1 MVLNTRVSK
10 TLLVGTWPLTS
21 DCYAAATWTDQSA
34 AMPSWDWII
43 CQPSKG
49 GPSTHKGSSRAELEN
64 IILDMKNQT
73 NCKIMQSSVCELSWV
88 HATKPL

>member
-21 DCYAAATWTDQSA
+21 DCYAAATWTVQSA

-49 GPSTHKGSSRAELEN
+49 GSSTHKGLSRAELEN

-73 NCKIMQSSVCELSWV
+73 NCKIMQSTVCELSWIFV
-88 HATKPL
+88 T